1 VSVPITAPLAKPR
14 RPQFGSGPC
23 AKRPGW
29 TPDALAGALTGRSHR
44 SAAGRQRLAEVLSR
58 SRELSGLPG
67 DMRLAI
73 VPGSDTGAMEAA
85 LWSLLGARP
94 VDVLACDTFGRT
106 WADDIT
112 RELGLEARV
121 LEAPFGQLPDL
132 AAVDFARDVVFTWNA
147 TSSGVCMPASFAI
160 PAARDGLTV
169 CDATSAV
176 FAMQLP
182 WAGLDVV
189 TWSWQKALGGEGAHG
204 MLALSPR
211 AFERLRSYRPARPVP
226 KILRIAERGLR
237 PDGLFEGSL
246 INTPSM
252 LCVEDALDG
261 LRWAESIGGLPEL
274 FARTAR
280 NYACIETWVAQHPHI
295 RFFVQDP
302 VIRSRTSVCLEFCG
316 SEYLAQPEARR
327 RQIVEG
333 VVSELDAAGVA
344 FDIRHYRQA
353 PAGLRI
359 WCGPTVDTGDLA
371 ALLPWIDWAYA
382 RQLAA
387 LGAKA

>member
-1 VSVPITAPLAKPR
+1 MSASIAAPQAKPR

-23 AKRPGW
+23 VKRPGW

-44 SAAGRQRLAEVLSR
+44 SGAGRRRLAEVLAR
-58 SRELSGLPG
+58 SRELLGLPQ

-73 VPGSDTGAMEAA
+73 VPGSDTGAVEAA

-112 RELGLEARV
+112 RELALEARV
-121 LEAPFGQLPDL
+121 LEAPFGELPDL
-132 AAVDFARDVVFTWNA
+132 DAIDFSRDVVFTWNA
-147 TSSGVCMPASFAI
+147 TSSGVCMPASLAI
-160 PAARDGLTV
+160 PTARDGLTV
-169 CDATSAV
+169 CDATSAA
-176 FAMQLP
+176 FAMPLP

-211 AFERLRSYRPARPVP
+211 AFERLRSFRPARPVP
-226 KILRIAERGLR
+226 KILRIAERGLV
-237 PDGLFEGSL
+237 PDGLFDGSL

-274 FARTAR
+274 LARTAR
-280 NYACIETWVAQHPHI
+280 NYACLETWVAQHAHV
-295 RFFVQDP
+295 RFFVRDP
-302 VIRSRTSVCLEFCG
+302 EIRSRTSVCLEFHG
-316 SEYLAQPEARR
+316 AALEAEPEDRR

-333 VVSELDAAGVA
+333 VVSELDGAGVA
-344 FDIRHYRQA
+344 FDIRHYRDA
-353 PAGLRI
+353 PPGLRI
-359 WCGPTVDTGDLA
+359 WCGPTVDTEDLV

-382 RQLAA
+382 RQLR
-387 LGAKA
+387 LFGVKP